1 MKFLIIVFSLFLC
14 ISCREN
20 VAASPNTAL
29 SAASDQTKCVP
40 ASDNCTTNSTLQPAQ
55 PSSAVLPLTSSSA
68 PVIKNTASSPV
79 SSTASST
86 ASPVYKRV
94 CLTNVDKNG
103 NKSTRCTLVRIHQ
116 KYNGTQVPVK
126 K

>member
-20 VAASPNTAL
+20 VVASPNTAL
-29 SAASDQTKCVP
+29 TAASDQTKCVP
-40 ASDNCTTNSTLQPAQ
+40 ASNNCTTNSTLQPAQ

-68 PVIKNTASSPV
+68 PVIKNAASLP
-79 SSTASST
+79 ASST

-103 NKSTRCTLVRIHQ
+103 NKSTRCTLVRLHQ